1 MQGRVTGSKV
11 MVIFGKVKV
20 KVKVTRVKGQIM
32 VRSPSNLVG
41 GAIFWI
47 LFPLVITD
55 FKYLIYL
62 CKGQGQVHWGQRSK

>member
-1 MQGRVTGSKV
+1 

-41 GAIFWI
+41 GAIFWM

-55 FKYLIYL
+55 FKYLVSL
-62 CKGQGQVHWGQRSK
+62 CKGQGQGHWGQRSK